1 MRLCR
6 AVLFQAYFY
15 ALTTGVC
22 LIGGVPVR
30 LFARHRALAL
40 AQWWIAAVLG
50 GARVIC
56 GIRIVVTG
64 REHLPADEAAL
75 IACQHQSAVD
85 ALLWFTLVP
94 RPSYVMKR
102 ELTRIPIFGG
112 LLLDA
117 GMVPV
122 DRGAGATALR
132 ALLLETARL
141 AASGR
146 QMIIFPE
153 GTRVPPGQ
161 CVPLQPGVAAI
172 ARQTGLAVIPVGLDS
187 GLFWGRGAF
196 DRRAG
201 TIHVAIRPPI
211 PAGTPRNALLA
222 AIEAAWRQPLAE
234 TRQPVDNPVGGS
246 AGALK
251 FTAK

>member
-1 MRLCR
+1 MRVLR
-6 AVLFQAYFY
+6 AALFQAYFY

-22 LIGGVPVR
+22 VFGGIPVR
-30 LFARHRALAL
+30 LFARHRAAGLAR
-40 AQWWIAAVLG
+40 AWISAVLA

-56 GIRIVVTG
+56 GIRIIVTG
-64 REHLPADEAAL
+64 REHLPPHGAAL

-85 ALLWFTLVP
+85 ALLWFMLVP

-122 DRGAGATALR
+122 DRDAGAAALR

-141 AASGR
+141 AADGR
-146 QMIIFPE
+146 QMVIFPE
-153 GTRVPPGQ
+153 GTRVKPGER
-161 CVPLQPGVAAI
+161 VPLQPGVAAI
-172 ARQTGLAVIPVGLDS
+172 ARQTGLPVIPVALDS
-187 GLFWGRGAF
+187 GLHWGRGAL
-196 DRRAG
+196 DLRPG
-201 TIHVAIRPPI
+201 TIHVSIRPPI
-211 PAGTPRNALLA
+211 AAGTPRTALLA
-222 AIEAAWRQPLAE
+222 AIEQAWRQLPEAAAP
-234 TRQPVDNPVGGS
+234 PVDNPVGGIFPK
-246 AGALK
+246 LM

>member
-1 MRLCR
+1 MRLLR
-6 AVLFQAYFY
+6 AVLFQAFFY
-15 ALTTGVC
+15 VFTTCVC

-30 LFARHRALAL
+30 LFARRRALGL
-40 AQWWIAAVLG
+40 ARWWIATVLA

-64 REHLPADEAAL
+64 REHLPADGAAL

-122 DRGAGATALR
+122 DRDAGAAALR
-132 ALLLETARL
+132 GLLLETARL
-141 AASGR
+141 AAIGR

-153 GTRVPPGQ
+153 GTRVPPGER
-161 CVPLQPGVAAI
+161 VPLQPGVAAI
-172 ARQTGLAVIPVGLDS
+172 ARQSGLAVIPVALDS
-187 GLFWGRGAF
+187 GLVWGRAAF

-211 PAGTPRNALLA
+211 PPGTPRTALLA
-222 AIEAAWRQPLAE
+222 AIEHAWRQPLPAACK
-234 TRQPVDNPVGGS
+234 PVDKPVGGS
-246 AGALK
+246 AGRLR

>member
-1 MRLCR
+1 MLR
-6 AVLFQAYFY
+6 AALFLAYFY
-15 ALTTGVC
+15 ALTTGFC
-22 LIGGVPVR
+22 LLGGIPVR
-30 LFARHRALAL
+30 LFARHRAVGLAR
-40 AQWWIAAVLG
+40 AWIAAVLA
-50 GARVIC
+50 GARIVC

-64 REHLPADEAAL
+64 REHLPADGPAL

-122 DRGAGATALR
+122 DRHAGASALR

-141 AASGR
+141 ATEGR

-153 GTRVPPGQ
+153 GTRVPPGER
-161 CVPLQPGVAAI
+161 VPLQPGVAAI
-172 ARQTGLAVIPVGLDS
+172 ARQTGLPVIPVALDS
-187 GLFWGRGAF
+187 GLHWGRRAL

-201 TIHVAIRPPI
+201 IIHVAIRPPI
-211 PAGTPRNALLA
+211 PAGTPRGALLA
-222 AIEAAWRQPLAE
+222 AIEQAWRQPLAYPDG
-234 TRQPVDNPVGGS
+234 PVDKPVDGP
-246 AGALK
+246 AAKLM
-251 FTAK
+251 FTGK

>member
-1 MRLCR
+1 VRLLR
-6 AVLFQAYFY
+6 AALFQAYFY
-15 ALTTGVC
+15 ALTTGAC
-22 LIGGVPVR
+22 LAAGLPVR
-30 LFARHRALAL
+30 LFARHRALGL
-40 AQWWIAAVLG
+40 ARWWIAAVLA

-56 GIRIVVTG
+56 GIRIQVTG
-64 REHLPADEAAL
+64 AEHLPVGGAAL

-85 ALLWFTLVP
+85 ALLWFTLLP

-122 DRGAGATALR
+122 DRDAGAQALR
-132 ALLLETARL
+132 GLLLETARL
-141 AASGR
+141 AGSGR

-153 GTRVPPGQ
+153 GTRVKPGER
-161 CVPLQPGVAAI
+161 VALQPGVAAI
-172 ARQTGLAVIPVGLDS
+172 ARQTGLPVIPVALDS
-187 GLFWGRGAF
+187 GLVWGRGAF
-196 DRRAG
+196 DLRPG

-211 PAGTPRNALLA
+211 PAGTARTTLLA
-222 AIEAAWRQPLAE
+222 GIEQAWREAWDDMRP
-234 TRQPVDNPVGGS
+234 PVDNPVGGVF
-246 AGALK
+246 GKLM